1 MRSLCLS
8 SLLLLHGAC
17 CCYIAPA
24 SRSECSNTASRR
36 RCRPPL
42 LWSGE
47 TSAELV
53 IRAPPQLLF
62 EVYADI
68 ERMPE
73 WSPLLER
80 VTLVDPAARRSEW
93 ALRVPRPLT
102 RLVNAAGL
110 QNLVQWEAMH
120 ELDPPRALRWRSLS
134 GVQNSGEATFTPVA
148 GQPRATTVRLRMSY
162 TLPDLAGP
170 LAETRLA
177 RPARHPAVRS
187 HSQPPSR
194 PWQAQSFVRRTMHGA
209 MTRFRDAMEAQAAA
223 AVAADDGGGGGA
235 AVAEAAMEAA
245 MKAAMEAPP

>member
-177 RPARHPAVRS
+177 
-187 HSQPPSR
+187 
-194 PWQAQSFVRRTMHGA
+194 QSFVRRTMHGA